1 MALRIRISGRAAA
14 QIRQLDQWWA
24 MHRLAAPDAVLNDI
38 EAALSLLAEQPGI
51 GTSYE
56 SARLQ
61 GVRRLFLS
69 RLGHFVYYRAT
80 DETLDVLAVWH
91 ASRERQPLL

>member
-1 MALRIRISGRAAA
+1 MALRIRVSARAET
-14 QIRQLDQWWA
+14 QIQKLDQWWA
-24 MHRLAAPDAVLNDI
+24 VHRLAAPDAVLHDLCT
-38 EAALSLLAEQPGI
+38 ALSLLAEQPGI
-51 GTSYE
+51 GTPYMSV
-56 SARLQ
+56 RLQ